1 MQVIDANG
9 FAFNC
14 CRVRGAAVGTADR
27 SGRGRWDRFP
37 VNGRA
42 GVLALARHVDP
53 PGRPVLK
60 ASKSMADH
68 NRSTLPSMA
77 NPTPTSTPAPR
88 PRRLSLFG
96 PPVGV
101 LEVFAREVAFVY
113 HAPFLALQAAVE
125 LGAEF
130 DEPTAAQPSATPAER
145 ARLHAMPEEQ
155 RMSIPRLMRDQ
166 DEDRDA
172 RHLRKRA

>member
-1 MQVIDANG
+1 
-9 FAFNC
+9 
-14 CRVRGAAVGTADR
+14 
-27 SGRGRWDRFP
+27 
-37 VNGRA
+37 
-42 GVLALARHVDP
+42 
-53 PGRPVLK
+53 
-60 ASKSMADH
+60 MADH